1 MICLSKEFIE
11 NRIDMAHNVID
22 EGNPQGAIGLLKN
35 LKLRIHD
42 RDVELEIKNFE
53 EKTDY
58 DVETRMKEIAVS
70 DDDELRKD
78 ANRSKAVM
86 SWAKKYLDFY
96 DRLVDEYEF

>member
-1 MICLSKEFIE
+1 MSKDFIE
-11 NRIDMAHNVID
+11 SRIDMAHNAID

-42 RDVELEIKNFE
+42 RDVETKIKDFE
-53 EKTDY
+53 ERTDHE
-58 DVETRMKEIAVS
+58 VEHRMKEISIS

-78 ANRSKAVM
+78 ANRSKAVV

-96 DRLVDEYEF
+96 DRVLKEYDVY